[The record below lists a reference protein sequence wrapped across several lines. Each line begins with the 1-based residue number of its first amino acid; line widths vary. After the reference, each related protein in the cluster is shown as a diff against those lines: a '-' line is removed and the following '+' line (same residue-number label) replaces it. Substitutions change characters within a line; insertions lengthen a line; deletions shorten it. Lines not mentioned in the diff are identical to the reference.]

1 MGHRNFGAPARTA
14 GVSTGQAAVDKVQFS
29 VKMNACFVLVCVA
42 ALVVV
47 YASPIDKLKHGV
59 RAKAKEHKFNK
70 AQVMDEDSLSRG
82 RAAKISKGPT
92 GRGRVPEKVAKAVL
106 DSEAHV
112 DKVAKAVP
120 EGRPLNKVAKAPQHH
135 IGRNAH
141 RAQKAFKSVKH
152 HGHQRQDTV
161 ISCPTSGVQVV
172 DAPVT
177 ISVTDYENHQN
188 CEWLVTVPEGR
199 YINVAFTRMSIE
211 DHINCARDSLTIYD
225 SDEHR
230 PALAVLCGSVTPA
243 MIQSVTNQVFIRF
256 SSDYSVT
263 AGGFEMVITATDT
276 QGAVSDSMLAS
287 MQACPGPLELTGTE
301 LIIQS
306 PGFDVQQP
314 YTNNLQCHWTV
325 SVTRGMFARL
335 EFLSM
340 QVEASTGCW
349 FDEVLVLDGA
359 NQSQLGSF
367 CGSDLPEA
375 VTGSSNSLEVIFYT
389 DYSVTGAGFS
399 IRVTETDVPASEPE
413 VHSACPGPLDVSA
426 DGSAIVSANFG
437 SGNYNDY
444 ETCAWRVSAGP
455 GQYVTLMFSDFD
467 VEYDATCSYDRL
479 TIHEGSD
486 DTAPSVTYCGS
497 DLPPDFTSTG
507 QDVFVT
513 FTSDYCVNAGGFR
526 IYAAPSA
533 TPGEILPDNPILSSP
548 GPHHIALTEGDEPTS
563 IYSPLYFTTGY
574 RNDEFSSWLIEAPEG
589 RFIGVHFVS
598 LSVEEG
604 YSECEYDAVTLLD
617 GPNTLHLQQ
626 LEVCGQEQPD
636 DFVTQTNI
644 ALIEFTSDGSVT
656 YQGFHIQFTV
666 ETEPG
671 TLIED

>member
-59 RAKAKEHKFNK
+59 RAKAKEHKLNK
-70 AQVMDEDSLSRG
+70 ARVMDEEPLSRG
-82 RAAKISKGPT
+82 RVAKISKGPT
-92 GRGRVPEKVAKAVL
+92 GRGRGPEKVAK
-106 DSEAHV
+106 S
-112 DKVAKAVP
+112 
-120 EGRPLNKVAKAPQHH
+120 PQHH
-135 IGRNAH
+135 GGRNAH
-141 RAQKAFKSVKH
+141 GAQKAFKNVKH
-152 HGHQRQDTV
+152 HGHQRQDNV
-161 ISCPTSGVQVV
+161 ISCPERGVQVV

-199 YINVAFTRMSIE
+199 FINVAFTRMSIE
-211 DHINCARDSLTIYD
+211 DHVSCAWDSLSIYD
-225 SDEHR
+225 SEDG

-243 MIQSVTNQVFIRF
+243 AIQSITNQVYIRF
-256 SSDYSVT
+256 SSDYLFT
-263 AGGFEMVITATDT
+263 AGGFDMVITATDT
-276 QGAVSDSMLAS
+276 QGPVTDAML
-287 MQACPGPLELTGTE
+287 ACPGPLELTGTE

-375 VTGSSNSLEVIFYT
+375 ITGSSNSLEVIFYT

-437 SGNYNDY
+437 SGNYDDY

-455 GQYVTLMFSDFD
+455 GQYVPLMFSDLD

-497 DLPPDFTSTG
+497 DLPPVFTSTG
-507 QDVFVT
+507 ENLFVT
-513 FTSDYCVNAGGFR
+513 FTSDYCVTAGGFR
-526 IYAAPSA
+526 
-533 TPGEILPDNPILSSP
+533 
-548 GPHHIALTEGDEPTS
+548 
-563 IYSPLYFTTGY
+563 
-574 RNDEFSSWLIEAPEG
+574 
-589 RFIGVHFVS
+589 
-598 LSVEEG
+598 
-604 YSECEYDAVTLLD
+604 
-617 GPNTLHLQQ
+617 
-626 LEVCGQEQPD
+626 
-636 DFVTQTNI
+636 
-644 ALIEFTSDGSVT
+644 
-656 YQGFHIQFTV
+656 
-666 ETEPG
+666 
-671 TLIED
+671 

>member
-59 RAKAKEHKFNK
+59 RAKAKEHKLNK
-70 AQVMDEDSLSRG
+70 ARVMDEEPLSRG
-82 RAAKISKGPT
+82 RVAKISKGPT
-92 GRGRVPEKVAKAVL
+92 GRGRGPEKVAKSVL

-112 DKVAKAVP
+112 NKVAKAVP
-120 EGRPLNKVAKAPQHH
+120 EGRLLNKVAKAPQHH
-135 IGRNAH
+135 GGRNAH
-141 RAQKAFKSVKH
+141 GAQKAFKNVKH
-152 HGHQRQDTV
+152 HGHQRQDNV
-161 ISCPTSGVQVV
+161 ISCPEGGVQVV

-177 ISVTDYENHQN
+177 ISVGDYENHQN

-199 YINVAFTRMSIE
+199 FINVEFTRMSIE
-211 DHINCARDSLTIYD
+211 DHSSCVWDSLSIHD
-225 SDEHR
+225 SDQHGF
-230 PALAVLCGSVTPA
+230 PLAVLCGSVTPA
-243 MIQSVTNQVFIRF
+243 AIQSVTNQVYIRF

-263 AGGFEMVITATDT
+263 AGGFDMVITATDAPGPVT
-276 QGAVSDSMLAS
+276 DAML
-287 MQACPGPLELTGTE
+287 ACPGPLELTGTE

-306 PGFDVQQP
+306 PGYDVQQP

-325 SVTRGMFARL
+325 AVTQGMFARL
-335 EFLSM
+335 EFLSL

-359 NQSQLGSF
+359 DQSQLGSF

-375 VTGSSNSLEVIFYT
+375 VTGSTNSLEVIFYT

-399 IRVTETDVPASEPE
+399 IRVTETDIAAPEPE
-413 VHSACPGPLDVSA
+413 VHSACPGPADLSA
-426 DGSAIVSANFG
+426 DGSEIVSTNFG

-444 ETCAWRVSAGP
+444 ETCTWSVSAEP
-455 GQYVTLMFSDFD
+455 GQYVTLTFTDFD
-467 VEYDATCSYDRL
+467 VEDDVTCSYDRL

-548 GPHHIALTEGDEPTS
+548 GPHHIALREGDEPTS

-604 YSECEYDAVTLLD
+604 YSECEYDAVTVLD

-626 LEVCGQEQPD
+626 LEACGQELPD

-656 YQGFHIQFTV
+656 YQGFHIEFTV